1 MRGSWNRSAS
11 CSWNGVPIPGGLEAR
26 FHFLLF
32 YIFGYGSHVF
42 FFFMGPVILYWNVW
56 FWMRFA
62 FQSSGNLC
70 MCLFFLFDFP
80 SIFPIYPLLM
90 MFHLRSDASLHSH
103 LLTWVWRIPYA
114 VVPFL
119 HTRSRYRSL
128 LAFLYDPDVSRS
140 SHDFVPRG

>member
-1 MRGSWNRSAS
+1 MFLEWGPDTRWLRGP
-11 CSWNGVPIPGGLEAR
+11 VPFSIVLHLWLREPC
-26 FHFLLF
+26 
-32 YIFGYGSHVF
+32 F
-42 FFFMGPVILYWNVW
+42 FFFHGAGHTLLERLVLDEVCISIFGESMHVP
-56 FWMRFA
+56 
-62 FQSSGNLC
+62 
-70 MCLFFLFDFP
+70 FFLFDFP